1 MALMR
6 AAEQV
11 LLLAESL
18 QIMLQASFIRG
29 SLNVI
34 ADMLSRAETVL
45 KTEWRLSLTT
55 FSWVSD
61 HSRWGPT
68 TVDLFAQRFNS

>member
-18 QIMLQASFIRG
+18 QIVLQASFIRG

-34 ADMLSRAETVL
+34 ADMFSRADTVL
-45 KTEWRLSLTT
+45 KTEWRLSLLT

-61 HSRWGPT
+61 QSP
-68 TVDLFAQRFNS
+68 